1 MKFFLK
7 KSVVLGSSA
16 IGITLL
22 FIACFLSIQFGR
34 YISLSDRISLTGKT
48 ELENKL
54 DEYMNDSY
62 INEATNKV
70 SELSGKLI
78 MQGGNAASPESIQE
92 TKVKTEVLSKDKDL
106 DYNSYD
112 SEFLGKKR
120 VITYINLLS
129 VEDSIY
135 KILYPNVDCLGK
147 TFSGTFEGDKPK
159 SKKECESEV
168 IKIHKK
174 DAENQRNTIAKI
186 KEINDFIAGKIKPLK
201 DEVIANGGAVKIWMP
216 GPSIDTCSEHT
227 AMASEDIPEAY
238 KTKNECISAINK
250 KIKDIDE
257 ENARNEGVISFFPFI
272 VILVVILLMP
282 AALKISSLIIKAALN
297 LWLVFLE
304 KSSESINKSEKKIK
318 IDAKIEMREKKIKSK
333 FVGVRN

>member
-1 MKFFLK
+1 MKFILK

-112 SEFLGKKR
+112 SEYLGKKR

-129 VEDSIY
+129 AGNSTY
-135 KILYPNVDCLGK
+135 KFLYPNIDCLGK

-186 KEINDFIAGKIKPLK
+186 KEINDFIDSKIKPLK

-250 KIKDIDE
+250 EGKDIDE
-257 ENARNEGVISFFPFI
+257 ENARNEGVIRFIPFI
-272 VILVVILLMP
+272 VILAAILLIP
-282 AALKISSLIIKAALN
+282 AALKIFSLIIKAALN

-318 IDAKIEMREKKIKSK
+318 IDAKIEMREKKDK
-333 FVGVRN
+333 

>member
-129 VEDSIY
+129 AEDSIY

-257 ENARNEGVISFFPFI
+257 ENARNEGVIRFFPFI
-272 VILVVILLMP
+272 VILVAILLMP

-318 IDAKIEMREKKIKSK
+318 IDAKIEMREKKDKE
-333 FVGVRN
+333 

>member
-1 MKFFLK
+1 M
-7 KSVVLGSSA
+7 
-16 IGITLL
+16 
-22 FIACFLSIQFGR
+22 
-34 YISLSDRISLTGKT
+34 
-48 ELENKL
+48 
-54 DEYMNDSY
+54 
-62 INEATNKV
+62 
-70 SELSGKLI
+70 
-78 MQGGNAASPESIQE
+78 
-92 TKVKTEVLSKDKDL
+92 
-106 DYNSYD
+106 
-112 SEFLGKKR
+112 
-120 VITYINLLS
+120 ITYINLLS

-318 IDAKIEMREKKIKSK
+318 IDAKIEMREKKDKE
-333 FVGVRN
+333 